1 MKGLSLLSVECKKI
15 RRTKIIFILLAAVV
29 ILWIPSILNSDM
41 NFKMQAEGITPEN
54 NFLIQGLLGM
64 AWFIFPSSMIVSTV
78 LLSQVERNNRG
89 ILKMLSLPINTAE
102 MCLAKFTI
110 LLFLAAV
117 QVVMMTV
124 LYYMSAFAASW
135 MCDYE
140 FVLSPAFV
148 CKEAGIL
155 YLAAI
160 PMISVFWMF
169 AVCIKTPVFAIGIG
183 MVSIVPSVLVINTS
197 VWYMYPMAYPF
208 YVVTSEYGKLAEHLS
223 AAQVQ
228 LFPWIPIAVTITILC
243 LIISCLSF
251 GRAERR

>member
-1 MKGLSLLSVECKKI
+1 MKGLSLLSVECKKM

-41 NFKMQAEGITPEN
+41 NFEMQAEGISPEN

-64 AWFIFPSSMIVSTV
+64 AWFIFPSSMIVGTV
-78 LLSQVERNNRG
+78 LLSQVERNSRG
-89 ILKMLSLPINTAE
+89 ILKMLSLPINTAK
-102 MCLAKFTI
+102 MCLAKFTV
-110 LLFLAAV
+110 LLSIAAV

-169 AVCIKTPVFAIGIG
+169 AVCIQTPVFAIGIG
-183 MVSIVPSVLVINTS
+183 LVSIVPSVLVINTS

-223 AAQVQ
+223 TAQVEV
-228 LFPWIPIAVTITILC
+228 FPWIPVAVTITIVC

-251 GRAERR
+251 GRSERR